1 MARCL
6 RLSDALQAMM
16 YNFLSACTCYLGL
29 VLGILLGELDGTNVY
44 IFALAGGM
52 FLYISLVRRIYSV
65 RYYWDTL
72 YLRQVDMVPELNQSV
87 EDASRVSVWKALG
100 VFSLQNL
107 GMQIFY
113 THRSKYFSLM
123 R

>member
-1 MARCL
+1 MALVASCL

-52 FLYISLVRRIYSV
+52 FLYISLVRWRKRI

-113 THRSKYFSLM
+113 TGPNIFR
-123 R
+123 